1 MRDRFPGPLIG
12 MVHLAALPGSPRSSL
27 RVERIARTAAA
38 EAKALEDAGFDAV
51 LVENMHDLPYLRR
64 HVGPEVVAAMSACT
78 LCVRAAVSVPVGV
91 QVLAGANAEAVSV
104 AHACGGSFIRA
115 EGFQLASVADEGLFD
130 QADAGPLLRF
140 RRSIGAERV
149 LVAADILK
157 KHSSHAITRDLSAA
171 EHAKTAEFMGADALV
186 VTGSA
191 TGEPV
196 DIRELREVRAATR
209 LPVLVGSGATRETAA
224 RLLEVADALI
234 VGSAIK
240 RGGRWDR
247 PVDAAAARAFAKA
260 ARKAR

>member
-1 MRDRFPGPLIG
+1 MTTRFPGPLIG
-12 MVHLAALPGSPRSSL
+12 MVHLAALPGSPRASL
-27 RVERIARTAAA
+27 RVERIARMAAA

-64 HVGPEVVAAMSACT
+64 HVGPEVVAAMTACT
-78 LCVRAAVSVPVGV
+78 LCVRASVSVPVGV
-91 QVLAGANAEAVSV
+91 QVLAGANAEALSV

-115 EGFQLASVADEGLFD
+115 EGFQLASVADEGIFD

-140 RRSIGAERV
+140 RRAIGADRV

-171 EHAKTAEFMGADALV
+171 EHARTAEFMGADALI

-196 DIRELREVRAATR
+196 DGRELREVKAATG
-209 LPVLVGSGATRETAA
+209 LPVLVGSGATHETAA
-224 RLLEVADALI
+224 ALLEVADALI

-247 PVDAAAARAFAKA
+247 PVDPAAARAFVKA
-260 ARKAR
+260 ARKGR